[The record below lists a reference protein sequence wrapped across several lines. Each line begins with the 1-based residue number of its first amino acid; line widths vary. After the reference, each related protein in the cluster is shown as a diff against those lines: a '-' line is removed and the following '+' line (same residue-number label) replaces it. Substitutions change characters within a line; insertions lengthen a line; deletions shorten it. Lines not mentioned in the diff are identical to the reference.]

1 MKKLNMCTGLP
12 RSGSTV
18 LMNILQQNPKIFTTA
33 TCALPDLLHQHV
45 LVKSRFRES
54 FQAMDP
60 DQADSAIFHLIQ
72 GAAQGWFKG
81 LTDKP
86 IVISKSRSWSN
97 LTHLFEDAKII
108 VTVRDLRDVV
118 ESFERIQQNTK
129 ALHTFGDNNVMLAA
143 MTDHE
148 KYNYYFNTNNSL
160 SIPLQTELPRMM
172 ELFKKDRSKILFVR
186 YEDFTRDPNKTLQQL
201 HTLLGLGNYRYNLDN
216 IQQSSMFEHDHAY
229 FRERTSHKTNKVFQ
243 SYSIPKRSL
252 PQWFQDRIL
261 KEYRWFYEGFYP
273 AELEK

>member
-1 MKKLNMCTGLP
+1 MKKINMCTGLP

-18 LMNILQQNPKIFTTA
+18 LMNLLQQNPEIFTTA

-45 LVKSRFRES
+45 LIKSRFREP

-60 DQADSAIFHLIQ
+60 DQADSAMYHLIH

-97 LTHLFEDAKII
+97 LTHLFEDSKII

-118 ESFERIQQNTK
+118 ESFERIQQNTQ
-129 ALHTFGDNNVMLAA
+129 ALHTFGDNNILLSA
-143 MTDHE
+143 MTDYE
-148 KYNYYFNTNNSL
+148 KYNYYFNTSNSL
-160 SIPLQTELPRMM
+160 SMPLQTELPRMM
-172 ELFKKDRSKILFVR
+172 ELFKKDRSRVLFVR
-186 YEDFTRDPNKTLQQL
+186 YEDFTKDPNKILAQIHNL
-201 HTLLGLGNYRYNLDN
+201 LELGLYQYDLDN
-216 IQQSSMFEHDHAY
+216 IEQNAVFEHDHAY
-229 FRERTSHKTNKVFQ
+229 FRERTSHQTKRKFQ
-243 SYSIPKRSL
+243 AYSTPNRSL
-252 PQWFQDRIL
+252 PKWFQERIL

-273 AELEK
+273 LELER